1 MVKPLAKVKLGN
13 VTKKFGNV
21 VAVSDLS
28 LEVED
33 KEFMVLLGPSGCGK
47 TTILRCI
54 AGLETPD
61 EGEIYLDDVP
71 VNDLSIKNRD
81 VAMVFQSYALY
92 PHMRVFDNI
101 AFPLKMQRLP
111 KDDVKRRVKHTAEL
125 LRISDLLDR
134 KPKQLSGGEAQ
145 RTALG
150 RAIIREPKAFLM
162 DEPLSNLD
170 AKLRLHMRAEL
181 KRLQK
186 ELGVTTV
193 YVTHDQAEAMTLG
206 DKIAVLNKGNIE
218 QLGTPEKIYDHP
230 TSIFV
235 AGFIGSPPMNF
246 IDCTFREKK
255 KSSFLDARTF
265 TLSLSED
272 LKKAIKE
279 KATGSEIVLGFRP
292 EDVTVHKKRPRAE
305 FITAEVYVTEPLG
318 AEVIADLKVGDQLVK
333 ARISPELK
341 LKMEEKVY
349 ITLNKDKIH
358 IFDKKTEKAII

>member
-1 MVKPLAKVKLGN
+1 MAKVKLKN
-13 VTKKFGNV
+13 VTKRFGDV

-61 EGEIYLDDVP
+61 EGGIYIDDVL
-71 VNDLSIKNRD
+71 VNDFSPKDRD

-101 AFPLKMQRLP
+101 AFPLKMRKLP
-111 KDDVKRRVKHTAEL
+111 KDNVEKMVKHTAEL

-134 KPKQLSGGEAQ
+134 RPKQLSGGEAQ

-150 RAIIREPKAFLM
+150 RAIVREPKAFLM

-186 ELGVTTV
+186 DLGVTTV

-206 DKIAVLNKGNIE
+206 DKIAVLNKGALE
-218 QLGTPEKIYDHP
+218 QLGTPEKVYDHP
-230 TSIFV
+230 TSMFV

-246 IDCTFREKK
+246 IDCTFKEEKK
-255 KSSFLDARTF
+255 AGFLDARTF

-272 LKKAIKE
+272 LQRAIKE
-279 KATGSEIVLGFRP
+279 KAKGPEIVLGFRP

-305 FITAEVYVTEPLG
+305 FITAEIYVTEPLG
-318 AEVIADLKVGDQLVK
+318 AEVIVDLKVGDQLVK
-333 ARISPELK
+333 ASISPELK
-341 LKMEEKVY
+341 LKMGEKVY
-349 ITLNKDKIH
+349 INLNKNKIH